1 MTAATR
7 SLRALL
13 EELIDYA
20 GLFPPARLDMA
31 PAVREYADRLAGPDA
46 WVLGR
51 FIVPSARLEELEGAA
66 STLLPRVGAAA
77 PWRLSV
83 LGGPDAAHDAEQVWA
98 FNERHAHTAI
108 GRAVIDTVEVKASDV
123 ATLERLVRSV
133 PDGITTYVEIPAAG
147 DIADLVSALGNLKA
161 RAKVRTGG
169 VTPDAFPSPADLARF
184 IHLCTGLG
192 VPFKATAG
200 LHHPLRGEYPLTYDA
215 DSPRATM
222 YGFLNVF
229 LATAFA
235 QQGLGL
241 DDVRAALEERD
252 PAAFAFDEEGVTWRG
267 RRAGIDDLAALRTR
281 GAAAFGSCSVA
292 EPIDEL
298 RALGLL

>member
-1 MTAATR
+1 MTAAPR
-7 SLRALL
+7 ALRALL

-20 GLFPPARLDMA
+20 GLFPPARLDMPA
-31 PAVREYADRLAGPDA
+31 AVREYADRFAGPDA
-46 WVLGR
+46 WALGR
-51 FIVPSARLEELEGAA
+51 FIVPSSRLDEFEGAA
-66 STLLPRVGAAA
+66 AALLPRVGAAA

-83 LGGPDAAHDAEQVWA
+83 LGGTDPAHDAEQVWA

-108 GRAVIDTVEVKASDV
+108 GRAVIDTMELKASDV

-133 PDGITTYVEIPAAG
+133 PAGITTYVEIPSAG

-169 VTPDAFPSPADLARF
+169 VAADAFPAPSDLARF

-200 LHHPLRGEYPLTYDA
+200 LHHPVRGEYALTYEA

-229 LATAFA
+229 LAAAFA

-252 PAAFAFDEEGVTWRG
+252 PGAFAFDDTGVTWRG
-267 RRAGIDDLAALRTR
+267 RRAGTDDLTELRSR
-281 GAAAFGSCSVA
+281 GAAAFGSCSFG
-292 EPIDEL
+292 EPIDDL